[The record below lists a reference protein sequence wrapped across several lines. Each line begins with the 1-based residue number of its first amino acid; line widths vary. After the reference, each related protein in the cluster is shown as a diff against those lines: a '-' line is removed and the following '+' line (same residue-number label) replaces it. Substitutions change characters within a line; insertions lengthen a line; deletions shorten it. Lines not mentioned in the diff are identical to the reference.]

1 MDNIENALAIMGA
14 SLVYIVIC
22 TGFTYIAW
30 RIADWRT
37 KEIDDLKE
45 IDDGNMAVAIRR
57 FGLLAMFGFGFS
69 GALSGDGIGFGHNL
83 LVLMVDGVL
92 IVIFAFACRHI
103 NDVIMMGHLDNDEH
117 CKKGNVAVGVVEA
130 ANYMATGLILW
141 GAFAG
146 DGTHI
151 LNGALSALTWFLIG
165 QATLLVIGWI
175 VEVFFTK
182 FNIRDEIK
190 AGNVAAGVFLAG
202 VLVPLGIIIRSNL
215 LGPSKGLL
223 FDAGLFTAYM
233 GFSLL
238 LLVLFS
244 SGVDRVLLPGTTIKD
259 VVKAKHNVA
268 GVSIGAAVN
277 VLVALVVAASL

>member
-1 MDNIENALAIMGA
+1 MDNMENALTIMGT
-14 SLVYIVIC
+14 SLVYILIC

-37 KEIDDLKE
+37 KEIDDLQQ

-69 GALSGDGIGFGHNL
+69 GALSGGGASFGQNLIVLLVDGI
-83 LVLMVDGVL
+83 L
-92 IVIFAFACRHI
+92 ILIFAFACRHI

-117 CKKGNVAVGVVEA
+117 CKKGNVAVGIVEA

-146 DGTHI
+146 DGTNL
-151 LNGALSALTWFLIG
+151 LNDILSALTWFLIG

-175 VEVFFTK
+175 VETFFTR
-182 FNIRDEIK
+182 FNIRNEVK
-190 AGNVAAGVFLAG
+190 EGNVAAGVFLAG

-215 LGPSKGLL
+215 LGPSQGFV
-223 FDAGLFTAYM
+223 FDVILFTAYM
-233 GFSLL
+233 VFSLL

-244 SGVDRVLLPGTTIKD
+244 FGVDRILLPSSTIKE
-259 VVKAKHNVA
+259 VVETKHNVA
-268 GVSIGAAVN
+268 GVSIGVAVN
-277 VLVALVVAASL
+277 ILVALVVAASM